1 MAEKRKR
8 ITLNSEDMPDEVYE
22 VLNEK
27 ALNRKITPYIIELV
41 QQRIKD
47 KAILDKLEV
56 IEAKIDGIAC
66 GNTRIKNNNTVEEK
80 TLREGMFV
88 KANAVIG
95 EIDEEDK
102 MEYDF

>member
-1 MAEKRKR
+1 MTAFQGVLSDFGIEK
-8 ITLNSEDMPDEVYE
+8 S
-22 VLNEK
+22 
-27 ALNRKITPYIIELV
+27 IILYV
-41 QQRIKD
+41 DNGTVGDVFYDNCKYN
-47 KAILDKLEV
+47 
-56 IEAKIDGIAC
+56 AKIDGIAC